1 MITNRSAITGTLY
14 TSMFF
19 LGIVIAIV
27 GAAARNI
34 GLSSS
39 QIGILVSVQNIGF
52 MVGVLIASS
61 LADSIPKTRIMLMGS
76 VILMTSFAFFYAF
89 RPFGVNVA
97 VMLVMGVGIGSY
109 EGTSDSVLLDM
120 YDRNESLYININH
133 MFVTVGSLVVTVYLV
148 FLQMNWRN
156 SMVQAAVA
164 VLVLAV
170 MFLFS
175 RIESGRHVTA
185 KLRDR
190 LAQFAGRPAFVVC
203 FVLLFIAVG
212 AQMTVMSIT
221 TTYLMQ
227 YRGHDQI
234 TSKIA
239 AVLYLS
245 GVGFG
250 RVLIGYLTRK
260 GRIYRTLALLFPA
273 NVVVA
278 FIYFGFDTGSAVYP
292 LALFLGLTMSG
303 ALPLVIAT
311 VGLVYREVSGTAV
324 GLMKLAIPTG
334 GIVVPLVLAAVAEV
348 LPLPSALMLIP
359 LLFLIGGILLFAA
372 RRHLITKATF

>member
-61 LADSIPKTRIMLMGS
+61 LADSISKTRIMLMGS
-76 VILMTSFAFFYAF
+76 VMLMTSFAFFYAF

-109 EGTSDSVLLDM
+109 EGTSDSVLLDL

-156 SMVQAAVA
+156 SMLQAAVA

-170 MFLFS
+170 VFLFS

-227 YRGHDQI
+227 HRGHDQI

-260 GRIYRTLALLFPA
+260 GRIYRTLASLFPA

-292 LALFLGLTMSG
+292 LALLLGLTMSG

-359 LLFLIGGILLFAA
+359 LLFLVGGILLFAA
-372 RRHLITKATF
+372 RRHIITKATF

>member
-1 MITNRSAITGTLY
+1 
-14 TSMFF
+14 MFF

-34 GLSSS
+34 GLSAS

-170 MFLFS
+170 VFLFS
-175 RIESGRHVTA
+175 RIESGRQATA

-190 LAQFAGRPAFVVC
+190 LAQFAGKPAFIVC

-334 GIVVPLVLAAVAEV
+334 GIVVPLVLAAVAEI

>member
-34 GLSSS
+34 GLSPSH
-39 QIGILVSVQNIGF
+39 IGILVSVQNVGF
-52 MVGVLIASS
+52 MVGVLVAGS
-61 LADSIPKTRIMLMGS
+61 LADSVSKTRIMLMGS
-76 VILMTSFAFFYAF
+76 VTLMISFAFFYAF

-97 VMLVMGVGIGSY
+97 VMLVMGVGIGVY

-133 MFVTVGSLVVTVYLV
+133 MFVTVGSLMVTVYLV
-148 FLQMNWRN
+148 FLQMNWRV
-156 SMVQAAVA
+156 SMIQAAVA
-164 VLVLAV
+164 VLALAV
-170 MFLFS
+170 VFGFS
-175 RIESGRHVTA
+175 GIAAERRVPI
-185 KLRDR
+185 KLGSR
-190 LAQFAGRPAFVVC
+190 LAQFAGKPAFIVC
-203 FVLLFIAVG
+203 FVLLFVAVG
-212 AQMTVMSIT
+212 AQMTVLSMT

-227 YRGHDQI
+227 HRGHDQI

-250 RVLIGYLTRK
+250 RVLIGFLTRK
-260 GRIYRTLALLFPA
+260 GRIYRTLVVLFPA
-273 NVVVA
+273 NAVVA
-278 FIYFGFDTGSAVYP
+278 FVYFRFDTGSAVYVLAP
-292 LALFLGLTMSG
+292 LLGLTMSG
-303 ALPLVIAT
+303 LLPLVIAI

-334 GIVVPLVLAAVAEV
+334 GIVVPLVLAAAVE
-348 LPLPSALMLIP
+348 LWPLPRALMLIP
-359 LLFLIGGILLFAA
+359 LLFVVAA
-372 RRHLITKATF
+372 VLMFVSRRHLITGTTF